1 MAQTYIEAY
10 FSRFKAKPRM
20 ANRSGSQTDQI
31 QDDHNTIL
39 EAELLII
46 LLWNYTDLS
55 PLYTYIYIYIYIY
68 ESHYRSFIAMLQC
81 HGSHAS
87 YLDFEQYGCQADSQL
102 SAPPICSRHLTSCY
116 HKYLVLF

>member
-1 MAQTYIEAY
+1 
-10 FSRFKAKPRM
+10 M

-55 PLYTYIYIYIYIY
+55 PLYTYIYIYIYMSLI
-68 ESHYRSFIAMLQC
+68 I
-81 HGSHAS
+81 G
-87 YLDFEQYGCQADSQL
+87 L
-102 SAPPICSRHLTSCY
+102 SSPCYNVMDHMPVIWILSNMAARLILSCPHHRY
-116 HKYLVLF
+116 VAVI